1 MCLAA
6 LYLTATRR
14 ARFLD
19 SNLKSVRYLTLTLII
34 ELLLLLSQLVVS
46 EMLSKP
52 ASPAKKASATSRGLN
67 KVGSDPSS
75 PSCEKR
81 RRVSGKSSV
90 VDVWS
95 PHGSLEQRFPGLS
108 GAALIEKIF
117 ETYGDPRAEYLD
129 FAWFQEDGRP
139 TVIAD
144 PCNRPL
150 QQSTVAEYEQRLFA
164 SGLASDCSGPLVAF
178 KNQDFKIISSTF
190 LCCRVFAYSLYIC
203 VGVGVIY
210 YQYEH
215 MTVIH
220 GKSRKSSIQ
229 IWLRLQHSVLYHL
242 SQPHT

>member
-1 MCLAA
+1 MLSLAH

-19 SNLKSVRYLTLTLII
+19 SNLKSVRYLTSTLII
-34 ELLLLLSQLVVS
+34 ELLLLLSQLVAS

-52 ASPAKKASATSRGLN
+52 SPSKKASASSRGIN
-67 KVGSDPSS
+67 KVVSDPSS

-81 RRVSGKSSV
+81 RRVVSAGKAS

-95 PHGSLEQRFPGLS
+95 PHGSLEQCFPGLT

-164 SGLASDCSGPLVAF
+164 SGLASDCSGPF
-178 KNQDFKIISSTF
+178 G
-190 LCCRVFAYSLYIC
+190 C
-203 VGVGVIY
+203 V
-210 YQYEH
+210 
-215 MTVIH
+215 
-220 GKSRKSSIQ
+220 
-229 IWLRLQHSVLYHL
+229 
-242 SQPHT
+242 